1 MLNRSVLILCD
12 TIDCSPSGS
21 SVHGDS
27 PDKNTRMGCHFL
39 LQGIFPIQGWNPGL
53 PHCRWILYCVSHQG
67 SPRTLEWV
75 AYPFSRRSFQPR
87 NQTGVSI
94 VGGLFTSWATR
105 EAHTENT
112 WCQILV
118 TMPDGLGLSWPL
130 LDHSLADFRW
140 MRSRLICI
148 TLRLALIGG
157 EFKQHWLKSC
167 RLSMFQGLQA
177 FGKCSSLGSM
187 QTHVILTLRIPG
199 VLTRHMFFL
208 SSLSDSN

>member
-1 MLNRSVLILCD
+1 M
-12 TIDCSPSGS
+12 DCSPSGS

-75 AYPFSRRSFQPR
+75 DYPFSRRSFQPR

-94 VGGLFTSWATR
+94 VGGLFTSWVTR
-105 EAHTENT
+105 EAHTENI

-118 TMPDGLGLSWPL
+118 TVPDGLGLSWPL

-140 MRSRLICI
+140 TGSRLICI

-157 EFKQHWLKSC
+157 EFKQHGLKSC

-177 FGKCSSLGSM
+177 FGKCSFLGSM
-187 QTHVILTLRIPG
+187 QTHVILTLKIPG
-199 VLTRHMFFL
+199 VLTTHVFFL
-208 SSLSDSN
+208 SSLGDSN